1 MKTQKMKYA
10 PLALAVAALFTAPI
24 AFADDNDNVRDFK
37 LSAAVNLSGDIST
50 TQNHTKVTIEKDMQY
65 KQHVDVSGRV
75 TVRGTINIDSS
86 AAAVVD
92 DKQINYLNSVDND
105 LVTNS
110 ATVGGNALQS
120 ARGNIGVNVTAGD
133 NNQQANSAALAAA
146 DASFLFGSSDAEI
159 FARQDVQSNWA
170 HNLGTTNAASLGGNA
185 LQNATGNIGVNIS
198 AGNSNQQKN
207 DLAASVAVARM
218 ATATVAVKQMNDHN
232 STVNSPINRQTVTNT
247 AVRLD
252 FAAGGSY
259 GGSGNGG
266 YSGSTGGTTSG
277 SSWQANNFYPDT
289 WSGATHPAGVSTGHI
304 DMDGSTQ
311 GAVKN
316 PLRGNDAAGTPIGG
330 LSFDN
335 RGSYSGRES
344 GSLGFSEAGNIALRG
359 SVTGNIP
366 VVTVVAMA
374 TTNTSSLGS
383 FALQNAS
390 GNIGVN
396 IASGTNNQQ
405 YNGLAISATQAGSRP
420 GGGGGSGGGEPR

>member
-75 TVRGTINIDSS
+75 NVRGTINVDSS

-92 DKQINYLNSVDND
+92 DKQINYLNSVENN

-110 ATVGGNALQS
+110 ATVGGNALQN

-170 HNLGTTNAASLGGNA
+170 HNLGTTNVASLGGNA
-185 LQNATGNIGVNIS
+185 LQSATGNIGVNIS

-232 STVNSPINRQTVTNT
+232 RTVNSPIDRQTVTNT

-252 FAAGGSY
+252 FAARGI
-259 GGSGNGG
+259 
-266 YSGSTGGTTSG
+266 YSGISDQKGN
-277 SSWQANNFYPDT
+277 QYPDT
-289 WSGATHPAGVSTGHI
+289 WTGNTHPSGIQTGHI
-304 DMDGSTQ
+304 DLDSAVQ
-311 GAVKN
+311 GAQDRQASSGLN
-316 PLRGNDAAGTPIGG
+316 AAGHPNGDSSAGG
-330 LSFDN
+330 AFSFNEQGD
-335 RGSYSGRES
+335 
-344 GSLGFSEAGNIALRG
+344 IALSG

-366 VVTVVAMA
+366 VVTHVALA
-374 TTNTSSLGS
+374 TTNTSSLGG

-405 YNGLAISATQAGSRP
+405 YNGLAISATQAGSRT
-420 GGGGGSGGGEPR
+420 GGGSGGIER